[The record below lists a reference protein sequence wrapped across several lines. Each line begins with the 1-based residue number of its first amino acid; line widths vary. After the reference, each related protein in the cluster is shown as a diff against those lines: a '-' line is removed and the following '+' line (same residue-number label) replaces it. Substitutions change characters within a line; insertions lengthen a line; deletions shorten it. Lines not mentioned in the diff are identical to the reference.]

1 MHTYTL
7 AGLIRRAFPAAA
19 VAALTIGCSDQEPS
33 TAPPPGALRPAN
45 AALGMPNGNP
55 SAKIPSV
62 GQIVFL
68 SVRDSNFELFIA
80 ADTANAVATR
90 LTNTAAQEMMPAWSP
105 DYKKVAFASDRDG
118 NLEIYSMKSIGGAA
132 VRLTDHPAP
141 DGDPVYSPDGSK
153 IAFTTYRD
161 GNAEI
166 YVMDADG
173 KNLKRLTVNGASDTD
188 PTWSPDGTKIAFTSD
203 RVQKTW
209 SQIYIMNA
217 ADGSGVVPFS
227 PPTAIERSPHWSPD
241 GARIVFLSKSA
252 GTDIVWREV
261 NKTRTAAVTHTI
273 ISGANSLGRPS
284 WSRDGMRVAFHT
296 LVPGG
301 QTYVVMDAFKPGG
314 ILFQGVI
321 NGYSNLDPTWSR

>member
-7 AGLIRRAFPAAA
+7 AGLIRRAFPAVA

-68 SVRDSNFELFIA
+68 SVRDSNLELFIA

-173 KNLKRLTVNGASDTD
+173 TNLKRLTVNGASDTD

-203 RVQKTW
+203 RMQKSW

-217 ADGSGVVPFS
+217 ADGSGLQRV
-227 PPTAIERSPHWSPD
+227 T
-241 GARIVFLSKSA
+241 
-252 GTDIVWREV
+252 V
-261 NKTRTAAVTHTI
+261 NESEADR
-273 ISGANSLGRPS
+273 
-284 WSRDGMRVAFHT
+284 
-296 LVPGG
+296 
-301 QTYVVMDAFKPGG
+301 
-314 ILFQGVI
+314 
-321 NGYSNLDPTWSR
+321 PTWSPAPFNQIAFAARTGPGYDIKLLEVSTGKIDRLTNGEGSNESPAFAPGGRHLAFSSTRGGRTQIYTIGRDGRGLRQITREGNNQMPAWSN